1 MPRAKVK
8 RYDVRIVVKRNG
20 ITVRQGEF
28 KSMTLYRIKQSYRR
42 VEKKLPSNFTFLL
55 ETRSKDVVWL
65 GRGLVDSA
73 VRPSDAE

>member
-8 RYDVRIVVKRNG
+8 RDDVRIGVKRNG

-28 KSMTLYRIKQSYRR
+28 KSMTLYRIKQRDRR

-65 GRGLVDSA
+65 GRGLVVPRRSE
-73 VRPSDAE
+73 R

>member
-8 RYDVRIVVKRNG
+8 RYEVRIVVKRNG

-42 VEKKLPSNFTFLL
+42 VEKQLPSSFTFLL

-65 GRGLVDSA
+65 GQGLVDSA
-73 VRPSDAE
+73 AQPSEPE